1 MESYMNET
9 IDSNLTSIAESLNID
24 CHYVDQHLINIR
36 FWLVSV
42 VGTTI
47 AFIAI
52 LFNTF
57 LFLLFITNRSHR
69 NSPSLYLLLLAF
81 FDVFMGVAYIL
92 VMSGRVIKNYYGNLF
107 LQRIWMSYVV
117 IMMVISHI
125 AMTAS
130 SYLIVFATLER
141 YMITIGHRSMRFLRK
156 YRKILALFAVLLGF
170 FSKGTIFIE
179 LHVSTNEECIGTF
192 NEYILGIAD
201 FLTENYAYNTYWKFY
216 YRNIVTVLLPFFLLM
231 IFNIGILNKLRKK
244 DNHIMTAIVL
254 KQQENSK
261 ARKIRIRAAT
271 RTTVLVGLT
280 YLFSNALNVIIT
292 IWEHVDAT
300 ALFEMYFD
308 FYVISVDLVSVLT
321 VVASAMRII
330 IYASCQTTMRSEIK
344 IFWNNGL
351 KNFICYSKKKAKSFK
366 MDTSSEEEDP
376 TELMLKNKQTISISE
391 IEKLNIDNK
400 EQSEEYLV

>member
-1 MESYMNET
+1 MESFINITT
-9 IDSNLTSIAESLNID
+9 ISNLTETEDGNDID
-24 CHYVDQHLINIR
+24 CHYVDHHLINIR

-42 VGTTI
+42 IGTTI

-52 LFNTF
+52 ILNTF
-57 LFLLFITNRSHR
+57 LFLLFITNKSHR

-81 FDVFMGVAYIL
+81 FDVFMGVSYIL
-92 VMSGRVIKNYYGNLF
+92 VMSGRVVKNYYSNLF
-107 LQRIWMSYVV
+107 LQKIWMSYVV

-141 YMITIGHRSMRFLRK
+141 YMITIGHNSVRFLRK

-179 LHVSTNEECIGTF
+179 LNVSINEECIGTF
-192 NEYILGIAD
+192 NEYVLGIAD
-201 FLTENYAYNTYWKFY
+201 FLSENHAYNTYWKFY

-231 IFNIGILNKLRKK
+231 IFNIGILNKLRKR
-244 DNHIMTAIVL
+244 DNHVMTSFLL
-254 KQQENSK
+254 KEQENSK
-261 ARKIRIRAAT
+261 ARKTKIRAAT

-292 IWEHVDAT
+292 IWEHVDAI
-300 ALFEMYFD
+300 ALTEMYFD

-321 VVASAMRII
+321 VIASAMRII
-330 IYASCQTTMRSEIK
+330 IYACSQTTMRSEIK
-344 IFWNNGL
+344 NFWNNGIRNL
-351 KNFICYSKKKAKSFK
+351 KCSGRKKLKTLKIDAISDDEDILEGKRSIETANPISYSKIK
-366 MDTSSEEEDP
+366 
-376 TELMLKNKQTISISE
+376 
-391 IEKLNIDNK
+391 IDNQNK
-400 EQSEEYLV
+400 EFLV